1 MPRRDETMG
10 SAPRPPALRSSTG
23 GRSAGQDARI
33 LVVDDSPDEVFYVR
47 ARLEAEGYGVL
58 MAGNGEDAL
67 QLITLTTVDLIL
79 LDVGLPGID
88 GFEVCRRIRAW
99 EVETHGHSPVLPI
112 VMVTG
117 SPAQDKADAL
127 DAGADDFLTKP
138 VNHVEMLARVRSLL
152 RIKALHDE
160 LEARNRLLYDALQRS
175 VSAAVAERIMEDP
188 ERYLR
193 PGGERRVVSILFAD
207 LRGYS
212 TIAEELAPQEAM
224 SVLNTYLRA
233 IIDVVYRH
241 GGTVNQLLGD
251 GVMSL
256 FGAPISYGD
265 DAWRA
270 VQAALDMRAALG
282 ALEVPELP
290 RIHLAL
296 GIGIA
301 TGEAV
306 VGHIGSERRVDY
318 SAVGDTVNLA
328 ARFQA
333 HAGPG
338 QILITQPTY
347 DLVCDLVDV
356 GSAGTQSVKGRL
368 QWVEA
373 YSVLGRRTT

>member
-1 MPRRDETMG
+1 M
-10 SAPRPPALRSSTG
+10 
-23 GRSAGQDARI
+23 
-33 LVVDDSPDEVFYVR
+33 
-47 ARLEAEGYGVL
+47 
-58 MAGNGEDAL
+58 
-67 QLITLTTVDLIL
+67 
-79 LDVGLPGID
+79 GLPGID
-88 GFEVCRRIRAW
+88 GFEVCRRIRTC

-117 SPAQDKADAL
+117 GPAQDRANAL

-152 RIKALHDE
+152 RIKVLHDE

-175 VSAAVAERIMEDP
+175 VSAAVAERIVEDP

-207 LRGYS
+207 LRVYS
-212 TIAEELAPQEAM
+212 TVAEELAPQEVM
-224 SVLNTYLRA
+224 SVLNTYLGA
-233 IIDVVYRH
+233 IIDVVHRH
-241 GGTVNQLLGD
+241 GGTVTQLLGD
-251 GVMSL
+251 GVMAL

-270 VQAALDMRAALG
+270 VQAALDMRAESI

-290 RIHLAL
+290 HIHMAM
-296 GIGIA
+296 GMGIA

-318 SAVGDTVNLA
+318 SAVGDVVNLA

-347 DLVCDLVDV
+347 DLVRDLVDV
-356 GSAGTQSVKGRL
+356 SGAGTQSVKGRL

-373 YSVLGRRTT
+373 YSVLGRRAT

>member
-1 MPRRDETMG
+1 MTAQ
-10 SAPRPPALRSSTG
+10 S
-23 GRSAGQDARI
+23 ARI

-47 ARLEAEGYGVL
+47 TRLEAAGYSVL
-58 MAGNGEDAL
+58 MAGNGQDAL
-67 QLITLTTVDLIL
+67 GLIALTVVDLIL
-79 LDVGLPGID
+79 LDVGLPDID

-99 EVETHGHSPVLPI
+99 EGATYGHAPVLPL

-117 SPAQDKADAL
+117 RPAQDRASAL

-138 VNHVEMLARVRSLL
+138 VNHVELLARVRSLL
-152 RIKALHDE
+152 RIKTLHDE

-175 VSAAVAERIMEDP
+175 VSAPVAERIIADP
-188 ERYLR
+188 ERYLQ

-212 TIAEELAPQEAM
+212 TIAEELAPQQVM
-224 SVLNTYLRA
+224 SVLNTYLGS
-233 IIDVVYRH
+233 IIEVVHRH
-241 GGTVNQLLGD
+241 GGTVTQLLGD

-270 VQAALDMRAALG
+270 VQAALEMREESI
-282 ALEVPELP
+282 ALEVAELP
-290 RIHLAL
+290 GIHMAMGM
-296 GIGIA
+296 GIT

-306 VGHIGSERRVDY
+306 VGHIGSQRRVDY
-318 SAVGDTVNLA
+318 SAVGDVVNLA

-338 QILITQPTY
+338 QILITRPTY
-347 DLVCDLVDV
+347 ELVRDLVEVND
-356 GSAGTQSVKGRL
+356 AGTQSVKGRL
-368 QWVEA
+368 EWVQA
-373 YSVLGRRTT
+373 YSVLGRRGQARAGQSV